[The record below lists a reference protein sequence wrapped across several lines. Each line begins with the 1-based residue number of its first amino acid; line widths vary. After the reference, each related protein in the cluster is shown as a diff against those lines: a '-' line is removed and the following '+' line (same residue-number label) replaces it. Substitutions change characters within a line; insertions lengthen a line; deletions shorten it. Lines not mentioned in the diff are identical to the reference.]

1 MTNKTG
7 WTAGRLFSDLAWH
20 AGFGS
25 EANGLVNGNSVL
37 SSVIFNND
45 SGLDQVVDVSFVGT
59 ITSATLVAGSGVS
72 LWLAMLAGDGTTYGD
87 GQFTTTPAA
96 LTPPWFAFAFF
107 PFRIGAAITSLVG
120 SQPLLAVPP
129 GKFKLIVQNNLQS
142 PTLTA
147 AQVYLRSYDQD
158 LNA

>member
-7 WTAGRLFSDLAWH
+7 WAAGRLFGDLAWH

-25 EANGLVNGNSVL
+25 EISTLANTNSVL
-37 SSVIFNND
+37 SSVTLNND
-45 SGLDQVVDVSFVGT
+45 TGLDQVVDASFVGAMASST
-59 ITSATLVAGSGVS
+59 PVAGAGVS
-72 LWLAMLAGDGTTYGD
+72 LWLALLAADGTTYGD
-87 GQFTTTPAA
+87 GFFTTTPAV

-107 PFRIGAAITSLVG
+107 PVRIGAAITSLVG
-120 SQPLLAVPP
+120 TQPLLAVPP
-129 GKFKLIVQNNLQS
+129 GKFKLIAQNS
-142 PTLTA
+142 VGFTFTS

>member
-7 WTAGRLFSDLAWH
+7 WAAGRLFGDLAWH

-25 EANGLVNGNSVL
+25 EANALANGNAVL

-45 SGLDQVVDVSFVGT
+45 TGLDQVVDVSFVGA
-59 ITSATLVAGSGVS
+59 ITSASLVAGSGVS

-87 GQFTTTPAA
+87 GQFTTTPQI
-96 LTPPWFAFAFF
+96 LVPPWFAFAFF
-107 PFRIGAAITSLVG
+107 PFRIGTAITSLVG
-120 SQPLLAVPP
+120 TQPLLAVPP
-129 GKFKLIVQNNLQS
+129 GKFKLIMLNNLQS
-142 PTLTA
+142 PTLTT